1 MGPFISEEILG
12 QESIRAGADVSHA
25 VKDLNCE
32 NLVLHKGGG
41 GQGRCLGAKTPSSA
55 SRQSKMLLGSN
66 CPRKCFPASAHL
78 N

>member
-32 NLVLHKGGG
+32 NLVLHKAGGTGKVSG
-41 GQGRCLGAKTPSSA
+41 GQNSI
-55 SRQSKMLLGSN
+55 
-66 CPRKCFPASAHL
+66 
-78 N
+78 

>member
-41 GQGRCLGAKTPSSA
+41 REGVWGPKLHLVHQDSLRCSSEA
-55 SRQSKMLLGSN
+55 TAQESVSQ
-66 CPRKCFPASAHL
+66 HQHT
-78 N
+78 